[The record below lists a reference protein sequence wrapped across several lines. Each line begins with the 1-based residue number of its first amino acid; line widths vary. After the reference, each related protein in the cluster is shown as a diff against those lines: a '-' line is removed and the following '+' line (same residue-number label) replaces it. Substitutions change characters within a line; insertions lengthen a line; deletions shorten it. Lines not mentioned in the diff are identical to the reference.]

1 MHIFNQVNVRLQQNK
16 SDYLA
21 FIEQLPQVQ
30 ASGETL
36 AEAKDNLMIEL
47 ERYEKQTYSTYT
59 IVEYKYQNASFF

>member
-1 MHIFNQVNVRLQQNK
+1 MHIFNQVKVLLLQNK

-21 FIEQLPQVQ
+21 YIEQLPQVQ
-30 ASGETL
+30 ASGKTL

-47 ERYEKQTYSTYT
+47 KRYEKQTFTTYS